1 MLINIEKIKI
11 KDRIRK
17 DFGNIQELAD
27 DIKENGLIN
36 PPVITPDTY
45 ELITGERRIRAMKLL
60 GYKQVE
66 VRPMAVKDAEHQL
79 NLEISE
85 NEARKDFS
93 KSERIDYARRL
104 ERIESLKAEKRMRA
118 GKFDPRQISDKGK
131 RTDEIVSEKIGI
143 GSRDTYRKEKYI
155 VDNQTSLSPEEFAN
169 WDEGKLS
176 TNKAFMKIK
185 DEKKFL
191 EERIRKL
198 ELANQNLQNYEKL
211 TEMIPELE
219 VLVDTGIVTKDA
231 ALALIN
237 NLSEKELAEFIESIP
252 TDKKYS
258 QAQMDEEI
266 RKYKN
271 RISELIQQKAKTEI
285 IEIQVDKPETLSKI
299 KDLEEKLEMKTSE
312 NEKMSSVLIQK
323 EKMINEAIGLST
335 NYQLTSHC
343 SEITLK
349 MLSFVKEMAQY
360 DYMAESFNEIPIAT
374 RIEYE
379 KCIKSVKK
387 WADRIL
393 ETINQEKEIIDL

>member
-1 MLINIEKIKI
+1 MLIEIEKIKI

-27 DIKENGLIN
+27 DIRDNGLIN

-60 GYKQVE
+60 GYKQIE

-93 KSERIDYARRL
+93 KTERIDYARRL
-104 ERIESLKAEKRMRA
+104 ERIESLKAKGRM
-118 GKFDPRQISDKGK
+118 SDGGKGK
-131 RTDEIVSEKIGI
+131 ENFPDLKGQTRDTVASKLGI
-143 GSRDTYRKEKYI
+143 GSGKQYEKEKYI
-155 VDNQTSLSPEEFAN
+155 VENQSSLTPEDFSN

-185 DEKKFL
+185 KEKELL
-191 EERIRKL
+191 EEQVNKL
-198 ELANQNLQNYEKL
+198 EFSNRNLQNYEKL

-219 VLVDTGIVTKDA
+219 DLVDTGIVTKNT
-231 ALALIN
+231 ALAMMR
-237 NLSEKELAEFIESIP
+237 NLSEQEQKEFIESIP
-252 TDKKYS
+252 TDKKYT
-258 QAQMDEEI
+258 QKQMDEEI
-266 RKYKN
+266 HKYKN
-271 RISELIQQKAKTEI
+271 RISELIQQKVKTET
-285 IEIQVDKPETLSKI
+285 IEIQVDKPETLTKI
-299 KDLEEKLEMKTSE
+299 KDLEEKLEKKTIE
-312 NEKMSSVLIQK
+312 NEKMSSTLIEK
-323 EKMINEAIGLST
+323 EKMINEAIGSST

-349 MLSFVKEMAQY
+349 MLNFVKEMSQY

-393 ETINQEKEIIDL
+393 GTINQEKEIIDM